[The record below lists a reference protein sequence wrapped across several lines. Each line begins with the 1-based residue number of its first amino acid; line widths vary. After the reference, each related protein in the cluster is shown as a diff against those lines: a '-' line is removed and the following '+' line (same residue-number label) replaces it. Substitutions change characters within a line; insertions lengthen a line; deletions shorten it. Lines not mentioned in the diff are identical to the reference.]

1 MNVAVVNFNTSFVTT
16 TLRHGGR
23 GTSGVVT
30 TYFGDLLGGV
40 GWHRNPGLHVFAAA
54 GTFGRQAFPVTLLHH
69 FVFRGLPPPRTV
81 RLHGARSA
89 GSCRAMATTRTLHR
103 LVLRAEHRQSDAVD
117 VAVRSLPFPDARSR
131 QWHHSRRLLRVP
143 VPRL

>member
-16 TLRHGGR
+16 TLRHGGP

-54 GTFGRQAFPVTLLHH
+54 GTFGRQAFPVTLLHLS
-69 FVFRGLPPPRTV
+69 VLRGLPPSRTI
-81 RLHGARSA
+81 RLHGARSS
-89 GSCRAMATTRTLHR
+89 GSCGAMATTHALHR
-103 LVLRAEHRQSDAVD
+103 LVLRAEHRQPDAVD
-117 VAVRSLPFPDARSR
+117 SAV
-131 QWHHSRRLLRVP
+131 
-143 VPRL
+143 